1 MARKIFVMLLL
12 VFLAAESHCA
22 GQGERQ
28 EPAPLEVTSSAFTE
42 GEMIPK
48 KYTCDGE
55 NISPPLAWSNPPA
68 DTKSVAM
75 INDDPDAPAG
85 TWTHWVMFNIP
96 ATATSLPENIPP
108 MKTLE
113 DGSIQGAN
121 DFRKIGYAGPC
132 PPFNVHRYYYKVYA
146 VDSLLDLKPG
156 ATKRDVLGAMGGH
169 ILAEG
174 MLMGRYKR

>member
-1 MARKIFVMLLL
+1 MMFIVLSLTFQN
-12 VFLAAESHCA
+12 HCL
-22 GQGERQ
+22 GQLERQ
-28 EPAPLEVTSSAFTE
+28 EPARLEVTSSAFTE
-42 GEMIPK
+42 GDMIPK

-55 NISPPLAWSNPPA
+55 NISPPLAWSKPPL
-68 DTKSVAM
+68 DTKSMAI

-85 TWTHWVMFNIP
+85 TWTHWVIFNIP
-96 ATATSLPENIPP
+96 ATATSLPENIQP

-113 DGSIQGAN
+113 DGSVQGAN
-121 DFRKIGYAGPC
+121 DFRKIGYGGPC

-146 VDSLLDLKPG
+146 LDSLLDLKPG
-156 ATKRDVLGAMGGH
+156 ATKREVLGAMDGH